1 MPLNIITFFI
11 FYNLILFSV
20 LGFGFFVS
28 KIFFGN
34 TLKKN
39 LVFAGLFGLFFLLIY
54 SYYSHLFIP
63 HGYIHNVIILL
74 IGLFLFIYFIKD
86 FDFLSFKIL
95 LIIFLFLFLILLL
108 FKTHDDFHYYHFPYS
123 YYITQHSLLI
133 GIGQFNHGFRTPSS
147 IFYLNSLFYLPFA
160 KYYLFYVPTLLI
172 MGFSNQILILRF
184 SEYFKNKKIDFIF
197 FLSFCFFIFI
207 NIFFYRLQEHGTD
220 RSAQI
225 LILILF
231 LQLLTFLNFGKDAKS
246 NLIQMIVILG
256 LIISLKAF
264 YILYLIVP
272 LVIFWILYKE
282 KKLYL
287 LKDVIKNKIFY
298 FFLSLIIVVIITN
311 FLNTSCLI
319 YPINFLCFE
328 NFDWSL
334 GSNEIN
340 RMNQHY
346 NLWSKAGHT
355 PTYKVDNPEIYLQN
369 FNWVYNWINNYFFN
383 KVSDLILG
391 LLFTSLLLILFF
403 KQKKVKKISYNKN
416 YNFLIII
423 IFLLLIEWF
432 VNHPALRYGGY
443 ALFAI
448 LFFMPTSII
457 LAKFRNNFDQIYKKI
472 SILFCIVVVVF
483 LTRNYIRINEEY
495 NNYNYSPLNK
505 PIYKVDERHFRIE
518 KIFSELIDNFEKCEL
533 SYDSCN
539 FEKSLRVKKIL
550 KNRYIFVVNN
560 D

>member
-39 LVFAGLFGLFFLLIY
+39 LGFAGLFGLFFLLIY

-123 YYITQHSLLI
+123 YYITQHPLLI

-495 NNYNYSPLNK
+495 NNYNYSPLKK
-505 PIYKVDERHFRIE
+505 PVYKVDERHFRIE
-518 KIFSELIDNFEKCEL
+518 KIFSELIDNFEKCEKSL
-533 SYDSCN
+533 NSCN
-539 FEKSLRVKKIL
+539 YEKSLQVKKIL
-550 KNRYIFVVNN
+550 KNRYIFVVKK
-560 D
+560 

>member
-39 LVFAGLFGLFFLLIY
+39 LGFAGLFGLFFLLIY

-184 SEYFKNKKIDFIF
+184 FEYFRNKKIDFIF

-355 PTYKVDNPEIYLQN
+355 PNYKVDNPEIYLQN

>member
-39 LVFAGLFGLFFLLIY
+39 LGFAGLFGLFFLLIY

-123 YYITQHSLLI
+123 YYITQHPLLI

-282 KKLYL
+282 NKVYL
-287 LKDVIKNKIFY
+287 LKDLIKNKIFY
-298 FFLSLIIVVIITN
+298 FFLLLIIVVIFTN

-355 PTYKVDNPEIYLQN
+355 PNYKVDNPEIYLQN

-391 LLFTSLLLILFF
+391 LLFTSLFLILFF

>member
-39 LVFAGLFGLFFLLIY
+39 LGFAGLFGLFFLLIY

-355 PTYKVDNPEIYLQN
+355 PNYKVDNPEIYLQD

-495 NNYNYSPLNK
+495 NNYNYSPLDK

-550 KNRYIFVVNN
+550 KSRYIFVVNN